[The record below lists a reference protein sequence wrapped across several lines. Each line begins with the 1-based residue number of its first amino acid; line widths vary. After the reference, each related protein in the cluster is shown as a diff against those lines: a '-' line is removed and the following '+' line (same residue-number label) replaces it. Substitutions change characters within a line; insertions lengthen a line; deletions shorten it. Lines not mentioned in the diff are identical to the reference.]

1 MDGTEPE
8 SIIRD
13 VGQSEFKKITA
24 FIDGMSCIFGG
35 DGVIPR
41 IKSVKPLKGYL
52 LHVIFDDGKDC
63 IYNVKDDI
71 DTIRSY
77 KDLET
82 ITGLFEQVQLD
93 ESRTCVFWNDYID
106 LPSDTIYENAMP
118 EADEIEAI
126 ERVNKSIAKN
136 GTVPHDANN
145 WG

>member
-1 MDGTEPE
+1 M
-8 SIIRD
+8 
-13 VGQSEFKKITA
+13 
-24 FIDGMSCIFGG
+24 
-35 DGVIPR
+35 IPR

-71 DTIRSY
+71 DNIKSY

-106 LPSDTIYENAMP
+106 LPSDTIYENALP
-118 EADEIEAI
+118 GAKADQSEINSH
-126 ERVNKSIAKN
+126 V
-136 GTVPHDANN
+136 
-145 WG
+145 